1 MDGKLVATNDDGRP
15 IAGVAGKQV
24 EDEAVSAG
32 LANAFAEFENRDG
45 KKYLKKDRSKLISV
59 GPSESMSKSKKNTI
73 DPENIIANYGADSA
87 RLFILS
93 DSPPEKDVQ
102 WSEEGIVSSFKFI
115 QKLWKLNEK
124 IINEINKNHSKDKD
138 EEITKYTN
146 RYLKKVYDNLEN
158 FSYNKIIANL
168 YEMYSYIN
176 KQIEKTYTK
185 HTIVENY
192 QKILITMTPILPH
205 FANECLSMIK
215 AKNFKWPEYDTSML
229 KEETINVVIQING
242 KKRGLIQTKPNIAEE
257 KLFEIIKN
265 DEKIIKYFDQKKIK
279 KKIYIKDKLLNI
291 II

>member
-1 MDGKLVATNDDGRP
+1 M
-15 IAGVAGKQV
+15 
-24 EDEAVSAG
+24 
-32 LANAFAEFENRDG
+32 
-45 KKYLKKDRSKLISV
+45 
-59 GPSESMSKSKKNTI
+59 
-73 DPENIIANYGADSA
+73 
-87 RLFILS
+87 S

-124 IINEINKNHSKDKD
+124 IIDEINKNHIKDKD

-146 RYLKKVYDNLEN
+146 KYLKKVYDNLES

-168 YEMYSYIN
+168 YEMYSFIN

-185 HTIVENY
+185 HTIIENY

-242 KKRGLIQTKPNIAEE
+242 KKRGLIQTKPNITEE

-265 DEKIIKYFDQKKIK
+265 DEKIMKYFDQKKIK

>member
-1 MDGKLVATNDDGRP
+1 MP
-15 IAGVAGKQV
+15 
-24 EDEAVSAG
+24 
-32 LANAFAEFENRDG
+32 
-45 KKYLKKDRSKLISV
+45 
-59 GPSESMSKSKKNTI
+59 
-73 DPENIIANYGADSA
+73 
-87 RLFILS
+87 
-93 DSPPEKDVQ
+93 
-102 WSEEGIVSSFKFI
+102 SFKFI

-124 IINEINKNHSKDKD
+124 IINEINKDHNKDKD

-146 RYLKKVYDNLEN
+146 KYLKKVYDNLES

-168 YEMYSYIN
+168 YEMYSFIN

-185 HTIVENY
+185 HTIIENY

-265 DEKIIKYFDQKKIK
+265 DEKIMKYFDQKKIK

>member
-1 MDGKLVATNDDGRP
+1 MSR
-15 IAGVAGKQV
+15 
-24 EDEAVSAG
+24 G
-32 LANAFAEFENRDG
+32 LGDVYKRQ
-45 KKYLKKDRSKLISV
+45 
-59 GPSESMSKSKKNTI
+59 SESMSKSKKNTI
-73 DPENIIANYGADSA
+73 DPENIISNYGADSA

-124 IINEINKNHSKDKD
+124 IINEINKNHNKDKD
-138 EEITKYTN
+138 GEIKKYTN
-146 RYLKKVYDNLEN
+146 KYLKKVYDNLET

-185 HTIVENY
+185 HTIIENY

-242 KKRGLIQTKPNIAEE
+242 KKRGLIQTNHNIAEE

-265 DEKIIKYFDQKKIK
+265 DEKIMKYFDQKKIK

>member
-1 MDGKLVATNDDGRP
+1 MGR
-15 IAGVAGKQV
+15 Q
-24 EDEAVSAG
+24 S
-32 LANAFAEFENRDG
+32 LCQNQ
-45 KKYLKKDRSKLISV
+45 
-59 GPSESMSKSKKNTI
+59 KKNTI

-124 IINEINKNHSKDKD
+124 IMNEINKNNIKDHD

-146 RYLKKVYDNLEN
+146 KYLKKVQDNLES

-168 YEMYSYIN
+168 YEMYSFLN

-185 HTIVENY
+185 NTILENY
-192 QKILITMTPILPH
+192 EKILIAMTPILPH
-205 FANECLSMIK
+205 FANECLSILNT
-215 AKNFKWPEYDTSML
+215 KNFKWPEYDVSKL
-229 KEETINVVIQING
+229 KDDAINVVIQING
-242 KKRGLIQTKPNIAEE
+242 KKRGLVQTEPGITEE
-257 KLFEIIKN
+257 KLFQIIKN
-265 DEKIIKYFDQKKIK
+265 DEKIMKYFDQKNIK

>member
-1 MDGKLVATNDDGRP
+1 M
-15 IAGVAGKQV
+15 
-24 EDEAVSAG
+24 
-32 LANAFAEFENRDG
+32 
-45 KKYLKKDRSKLISV
+45 
-59 GPSESMSKSKKNTI
+59 
-73 DPENIIANYGADSA
+73 
-87 RLFILS
+87 
-93 DSPPEKDVQ
+93 
-102 WSEEGIVSSFKFI
+102 SSFKFI

-124 IINEINKNHSKDKD
+124 IINEINKNHKKDKD

-146 RYLKKVYDNLEN
+146 KYLKKVYDNLES

-168 YEMYSYIN
+168 YEMYSFIN

-185 HTIVENY
+185 NTLVENY

-205 FANECLSMIK
+205 FANECLSMIN
-215 AKNFKWPEYDTSML
+215 AKNLKWPEYDTSML
-229 KEETINVVIQING
+229 KEETINVVVQING

-265 DEKIIKYFDQKKIK
+265 DDKIIKYFDQKKIK